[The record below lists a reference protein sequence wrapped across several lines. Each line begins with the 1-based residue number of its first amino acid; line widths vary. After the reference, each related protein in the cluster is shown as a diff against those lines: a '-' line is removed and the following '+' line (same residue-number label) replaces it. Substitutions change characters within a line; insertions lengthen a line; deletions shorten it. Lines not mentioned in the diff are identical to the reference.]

1 MANLE
6 YAAAGD
12 AGSHGTRFLI
22 GLLEDSH
29 VRLLG
34 AGQVPSAGWSKGRI
48 ADPRALV
55 ASLEGAIRE
64 AEKCAGVS
72 VASAVVGMGGASIE
86 GLSNRGLYEMGRPRE
101 IDAEAVRYAVE
112 RALRLNMP
120 ADRMILQMSPQD
132 FIVDGRSEYWNPRG
146 ACGSRLEAFVHLV
159 TTSVQE
165 HQCLLN
171 AVHQAHLAVEET
183 IFEPFAAAYAAVGS
197 EERAAGVAVVDIGAH
212 STDLVFYHGDALM
225 VSASLPISGDHFTRD
240 VSQVLCVSF
249 EDAERLK
256 REYGCAMVGLT
267 ADNSI
272 IELPSAEGRPP
283 REAPRLDLNRILEA
297 RAGELF
303 LYVRQELVKAGME
316 QEPLDGVVLTGAG
329 ALLPGMCDMAE
340 RVLNCQARIGLPV
353 GIAAW
358 PKELDNPAW
367 TTAAGLMLYSAR
379 LKQNDKPEAEDS
391 GLWGRLFG

>member
-1 MANLE
+1 
-6 YAAAGD
+6 
-12 AGSHGTRFLI
+12 
-22 GLLEDSH
+22 
-29 VRLLG
+29 
-34 AGQVPSAGWSKGRI
+34 
-48 ADPRALV
+48 
-55 ASLEGAIRE
+55 
-64 AEKCAGVS
+64 
-72 VASAVVGMGGASIE
+72 
-86 GLSNRGLYEMGRPRE
+86 
-101 IDAEAVRYAVE
+101 
-112 RALRLNMP
+112 
-120 ADRMILQMSPQD
+120 
-132 FIVDGRSEYWNPRG
+132 
-146 ACGSRLEAFVHLV
+146 
-159 TTSVQE
+159 
-165 HQCLLN
+165 
-171 AVHQAHLAVEET
+171 VEET
-183 IFEPFAAAYAAVGS
+183 IFEPFAAAYAAVGP

-283 REAPRLDLNRILEA
+283 REAPRLDLNCILEA

-358 PKELDNPAW
+358 PRELDNPAW